1 MLFLSVVGRPVTT
14 NYITQS
20 LGGSGNST
28 IVPHVG
34 QDTEPGPGAW
44 LMCSDGLSDLV
55 PLEEMER
62 IIAEAGDD
70 NIAVY
75 NLWQAAMNA
84 SGRDNISILLVRRHS

>member
-1 MLFLSVVGRPVTT
+1 
-14 NYITQS
+14 
-20 LGGSGNST
+20 
-28 IVPHVG
+28 
-34 QDTEPGPGAW
+34 
-44 LMCSDGLSDLV
+44 
-55 PLEEMER
+55 MER